1 MIRSSKKKNK
11 NWYILPSLS
20 PRNSIEQPVSVPLPP
35 LIRSRRMVAVA
46 PSPPALRGWWR
57 VRGGRQWRHRSPY
70 DDVKAGQRYVTQA
83 WREVDRSPT
92 ALLFHP
98 LLLAPLSPFLSLA
111 EYFFPEDY
119 VASIRRLGRI
129 EPLLPCF
136 SSFFSFLRR
145 IFSKSL
151 PRLGKFDFEIKGMK
165 SLGESF
171 GRWVEW
177 LSWMFRDLKFLESI
191 GWGERGWF
199 AKLSK
204 LLWCVYCRII
214 ITKCPGYLE
223 VVYQGLSS
231 VKYSDI
237 TVYIFISI
245 RMLRLVP
252 SILLFQAQKF
262 IIQWISSNSQ
272 HARLSESQ

>member
-1 MIRSSKKKNK
+1 MQHHPWFALLKKKIKTDISSPHSPREIRSN
-11 NWYILPSLS
+11 N
-20 PRNSIEQPVSVPLPP
+20 VSEPLPP

-151 PRLGKFDFEIKGMK
+151 PRLGKFEILRPRGWKVWGK
-165 SLGESF
+165 VLD
-171 GRWVEW
+171 VEW
-177 LSWMFRDLKFLESI
+177 S
-191 GWGERGWF
+191 GWVG
-199 AKLSK
+199 
-204 LLWCVYCRII
+204 C
-214 ITKCPGYLE
+214 
-223 VVYQGLSS
+223 
-231 VKYSDI
+231 
-237 TVYIFISI
+237 
-245 RMLRLVP
+245 
-252 SILLFQAQKF
+252 
-262 IIQWISSNSQ
+262 
-272 HARLSESQ
+272 SEI